1 MLPLYRFLISQVMPY
16 DLNPCLRTVFINL
29 LKITGSILLFFLTGT
44 LTFSQPVNIRPKIGL
59 ALSGGGA
66 KGMAHVGVLKVMEE
80 AGLRPDYISGVSMG
94 SIIGGMYAIG
104 YSADSI
110 HKILNSMNWDLSF
123 TSIIPENKVIFPEKE
138 HYNNSI
144 ISLPISSKRVKLPSG
159 LINGQQIENQMSYYS
174 WPAAGIND
182 FSKLPIPFMCL
193 ATDILTGKIV
203 ELKTGYLPDALR
215 ASSAVPTLFTPVRID
230 TAILIDGGVLRN
242 YAAEEVIEMGAD
254 FVIGSYTGFQVYSEE
269 QLQSMP
275 GIVRQL
281 VFMNSRED
289 FLKQKK
295 LTDVMIEPVLRGYS
309 STVFT
314 YVDSIIERGYKAALP
329 YKEYFRRLADSINRT
344 GVAKPAENILDRQ
357 FHSFDKIE
365 VTGNKLYSDSQI
377 LGVLGI
383 EPGKKIDKKS
393 LSDRIDLLYGKT
405 WFEKVKYRIMS
416 RNDSLILSIECSEE
430 SNSML
435 YGGIYYDRYIRTGLV
450 FRITFKDLISPK
462 SLLDFDTF
470 IGQYYRFRLTLLKF
484 IDRNQKFGIS
494 TVLYS
499 DNTHLPMLTFRN
511 ETGSIYDRTFYSR
524 FSISKYLGLNHLMNA
539 SIIVEN
545 NTFIPDFVSRNHL
558 KKLTYN
564 FLTACYD
571 YQVNTLDKKNFPDR
585 GTLSYI
591 SAGTSKLLSG
601 VIRTDYAKDTY
612 RKADPGEFS
621 FGRSYSFTGGVRSY
635 FSVSKDLTISLKA
648 NLLYTIDADS
658 TTSLY
663 NTYYLG
669 GVDVLAGKSI
679 PLAGFHSNE
688 IAVDKCAGI
697 GADFD
702 LEVMKNVHLTLM
714 TDFFAANEIHDN
726 EKFSLLAGY
735 GLEAAYM
742 SMFGPVRIGF
752 MHGLSS
758 NERYYN
764 AVKGYISIG
773 YKF

>member
-1 MLPLYRFLISQVMPY
+1 VLPLYRFLISQVMPY
-16 DLNPCLRTVFINL
+16 DLNPCLRTVFINF

-44 LTFSQPVNIRPKIGL
+44 LTFAQPVNIRPKIGL

-159 LINGQQIENQMSYYS
+159 LINGQQIENMLSYYA

-193 ATDILTGKIV
+193 AADLLTGSLV
-203 ELKTGYLPDALR
+203 ELHSGYLPDAIR
-215 ASSAVPTLFTPVRID
+215 ASSAVPTIFTPIRID
-230 TAILIDGGVLRN
+230 SALLIDGGILRN
-242 YAAEEVIEMGAD
+242 YAAKEVRDMGAD
-254 FVIGSYTGFQVYSEE
+254 IVIGSYTGHQAYSED
-269 QLQSMP
+269 QLQSVP
-275 GIVRQL
+275 GIVRQIA
-281 VFMNSRED
+281 FIRSFED
-289 FLKQKK
+289 FQGQKK
-295 LTDVMIEPVLRGYS
+295 LTDILIEPDLTGYPR
-309 STVFT
+309 TVFSN
-314 YVDSIIERGYKAALP
+314 VDSIVESGYKAALP
-329 YKEYFRRLADSINRT
+329 YKNYFKRLADSLY
-344 GVAKPAENILDRQ
+344 NIEPLQPIEKILER
-357 FHSFDKIE
+357 HALCIDKIE
-365 VTGNKLYSDSQI
+365 ITGNKIYSDYQI
-377 LGVLGI
+377 LGVLDI
-383 EPGKKIDKKS
+383 SPGEEIDKNFITDK
-393 LSDRIDLLYGKT
+393 IDLLYGKT

-416 RNDSLILSIECSEE
+416 RNDSLILSIECLEE

-450 FRITFKDLISPK
+450 FRMTFKDLITSK

-470 IGQYYRFRLTLLKF
+470 IGQYYRLRLSLLKF

-494 TVLYS
+494 TVLYA
-499 DNTHLPMLTFRN
+499 DNTHLPMLNFRN

-539 SIIVEN
+539 SVIVEN
-545 NTFIPDFVSRNHL
+545 NTFVPEFVSRNHL

-564 FLTACYD
+564 FLTARYD

-591 SAGTSKLLSG
+591 SAGISKLLSG

-669 GVDVLAGKSI
+669 GVDVPAGKSI

-735 GLEAAYM
+735 GLEAAYI
-742 SMFGPVRIGF
+742 SMIGPVRIGF